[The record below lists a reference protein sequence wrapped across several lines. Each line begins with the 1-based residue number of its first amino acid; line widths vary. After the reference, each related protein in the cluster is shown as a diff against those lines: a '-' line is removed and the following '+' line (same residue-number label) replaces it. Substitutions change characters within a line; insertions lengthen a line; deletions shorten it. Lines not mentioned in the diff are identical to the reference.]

1 MDDSTPWWIYLLVF
15 GLLFYFNPSEQKHE
29 EAVAHKIESF
39 CKDNPSATPEAM
51 LLCNEFGLGLIKMI
65 IPELV
70 TRQNFLFFSLTKI
83 ENEEQSTIIGI
94 GVANYVFIFGDIG
107 ERLSQSKKSESS
119 SD

>member
-1 MDDSTPWWIYLLVF
+1 MQLVWIRAHKNDHT
-15 GLLFYFNPSEQKHE
+15 GTGDPSE
-29 EAVAHKIESF
+29 F
-39 CKDNPSATPEAM
+39 
-51 LLCNEFGLGLIKMI
+51 
-65 IPELV
+65 LV
-70 TRQNFLFFSLTKI
+70 FSLTKI

>member
-51 LLCNEFGLGLIKMI
+51 LLCN
-65 IPELV
+65 
-70 TRQNFLFFSLTKI
+70 
-83 ENEEQSTIIGI
+83 
-94 GVANYVFIFGDIG
+94 
-107 ERLSQSKKSESS
+107 
-119 SD
+119 